1 MRGLAKKLAFLVYLI
16 GFCFLIGEI
25 TVRISYKYLKN
36 YNMEMWRYASEMKQ
50 PLPYQR
56 LPFHHYPDKEGFYYG
71 VNLKINSLGLRDYE
85 YSIKKPENVK
95 RIIFLGDSFTFG
107 WGVSLEKL
115 FSKKVEEMLNR
126 KGRKVEV
133 INMGIGNYNSIMEV
147 ELFKR
152 KGLMLD
158 PDMVI
163 LMYFVNDTEPVP
175 RVKSNIEYFMLKN
188 SYFMAFLFD
197 RLVKLKTFFD
207 KDFEWSK
214 YYLSLYGQENS
225 QNLDDNRE
233 AIREL
238 IKICEISKIDLLIV
252 NIPELRSLKEYQFQ
266 LATNYIEGLAE
277 EENVAFLDLLPALVG
292 HEAESLWVS
301 PEDPHASELANGI
314 IAEEI
319 YDKISAA
326 IE

>member
-1 MRGLAKKLAFLVYLI
+1 
-16 GFCFLIGEI
+16 
-25 TVRISYKYLKN
+25 
-36 YNMEMWRYASEMKQ
+36 MEMWRYASEMKQ
-50 PLPYQR
+50 PLPYKR

-71 VNLKINSLGLRDYE
+71 VNVKINSLGLRDHE
-85 YSIKKPENVK
+85 YSSKKPENIK
-95 RIIFLGDSFTFG
+95 RVIFLGDSFTFG
-107 WGVSLEKL
+107 WGVPLEKL
-115 FSKKVEEMLNR
+115 YSKQVEKMLNR
-126 KGRKVEV
+126 EVRKVEV

-158 PDMVI
+158 PDAVI

-175 RVKSNIEYFMLKN
+175 RLKSKVEYVILRN

-214 YYLSLYGQENS
+214 YYLSLYSDENS
-225 QNLDDNRE
+225 SNLDANKK

-238 IKICEISKIDLLIV
+238 IEICSSKGIKLLVV
-252 NIPELRSLKEYQFQ
+252 NIPELRTLKTYQFDKATTHIKA
-266 LATNYIEGLAE
+266 LAAEG
-277 EENVAFLDLLPALVG
+277 NVPFLDLLPALVG
-292 HEAESLWVS
+292 QEAESLWVS
-301 PEDPHASELANGI
+301 SEDPHASELANRI

-326 IE
+326 LELD

>member
-1 MRGLAKKLAFLVYLI
+1 
-16 GFCFLIGEI
+16 
-25 TVRISYKYLKN
+25 
-36 YNMEMWRYASEMKQ
+36 MEMWRYASEMKQ
-50 PLPYQR
+50 PLPYKR

-71 VNLKINSLGLRDYE
+71 VNVKINSLGLRDHE
-85 YSIKKPENVK
+85 YSSKKPENIK
-95 RIIFLGDSFTFG
+95 RVIFLGDSFTFG
-107 WGVSLEKL
+107 WGVPLEKL
-115 FSKKVEEMLNR
+115 YSKQVEKMLNR
-126 KGRKVEV
+126 EVRKVEV

-158 PDMVI
+158 PDAVI

-175 RVKSNIEYFMLKN
+175 HLKSKVEYVILRN

-214 YYLSLYGQENS
+214 YYLSLYSDENS
-225 QNLDDNRE
+225 SNLDANKK

-238 IKICEISKIDLLIV
+238 IEICSSKGIKLLVV
-252 NIPELRSLKEYQFQ
+252 NIPELRTLKTYQFDKATTHIKA
-266 LATNYIEGLAE
+266 LAAEG
-277 EENVAFLDLLPALVG
+277 NVPFLDLLPALVG
-292 HEAESLWVS
+292 QEAESLWVS
-301 PEDPHASELANGI
+301 SEDPHASELANRI

-326 IE
+326 LELD

>member
-1 MRGLAKKLAFLVYLI
+1 
-16 GFCFLIGEI
+16 
-25 TVRISYKYLKN
+25 
-36 YNMEMWRYASEMKQ
+36 MWRYASEMKQ
-50 PLPYQR
+50 PLPYKR

-71 VNLKINSLGLRDYE
+71 VNVKINSLGLRDHE
-85 YSIKKPENVK
+85 YSSKKPENIK
-95 RIIFLGDSFTFG
+95 RVIFLGDSFTFG
-107 WGVSLEKL
+107 WGVPLEKL
-115 FSKKVEEMLNR
+115 YSKQVEKMLNR
-126 KGRKVEV
+126 EVRKVEV

-158 PDMVI
+158 PDAVI

-175 RVKSNIEYFMLKN
+175 RLKSKVEYVILRN

-214 YYLSLYGQENS
+214 YYLSLYSDENS
-225 QNLDDNRE
+225 SNLDTNKK

-238 IKICEISKIDLLIV
+238 IEICSSKGIKLLVV
-252 NIPELRSLKEYQFQ
+252 NIPELRTLKTYQFDKATTHIKA
-266 LATNYIEGLAE
+266 LAAEG
-277 EENVAFLDLLPALVG
+277 NVPFLDLLPALVG
-292 HEAESLWVS
+292 QEAESLWVS
-301 PEDPHASELANGI
+301 SEDPHASELANRI

-319 YDKISAA
+319 YDKISGL
-326 IE
+326 IGS